1 MASVSTAKSTGL
13 AEFQR
18 RRKQGSRDS
27 LLAAATQAFCA
38 AGYFAVS
45 VEDVAAAAGVSR
57 MTFYRH
63 FNGKAAIATELFRL
77 NTQAAMPRILA
88 IGAGDFACPV
98 VIAAWIEGLFAADRA
113 SQPLLRVFLQA
124 NVDASEFTQTAHGFI
139 ADIITG
145 LGQTIPAFAL
155 DRDQPG
161 ERRRWMEAWLLIYEI
176 LDQASHAAR
185 DSGVATDPLIVD
197 ILADRFRAFVT
208 SAQGSGSDS
217 NGG

>member
-1 MASVSTAKSTGL
+1 MASISTARSTGL

-18 RRKQGSRDS
+18 RKKQDSRDS

-63 FNGKAAIATELFRL
+63 FSGKAAIATELFRL
-77 NTQAAMPRILA
+77 NTQSAMPRILA
-88 IGAGDFACPV
+88 IGTRDFASPAA
-98 VIAAWIEGLFAADRA
+98 IAVWIGELFAANRA

-124 NVDASEFTQTAHGFI
+124 NVDATEFTQTAHEFI
-139 ADIITG
+139 ADILTG
-145 LGQTIPAFAL
+145 LGKTIPAFAL

-176 LDQASHAAR
+176 LDQANHAAR
-185 DSGVATDPLIVD
+185 DTGVAMDPLIID
-197 ILADRFRAFVT
+197 ILADRFLTFV
-208 SAQGSGSDS
+208 QNSGGNS
-217 NGG
+217 NAR

>member
-1 MASVSTAKSTGL
+1 MTGASAARATGL

-18 RRKQGSRDS
+18 RRKQDSRDS
-27 LLAAATQAFCA
+27 LLAAATKAFCA

-63 FNGKAAIATELFRL
+63 FSGKAAIATELFRL

-88 IGAGDFACPV
+88 IGAGDFTSRAA
-98 VIAAWIEGLFAADRA
+98 IAAWIEDLFAADRA

-124 NVDASEFTQTAHGFI
+124 NVEASEFTQTAHGFI

-145 LGQTIPAFAL
+145 LGRSIPAFAL

-161 ERRRWMEAWLLIYEI
+161 ERRRWMEAWLVIYEI

-185 DSGVATDPLIVD
+185 DSGVATDPLILD

-208 SAQGSGSDS
+208 SGQDSGSDNS
-217 NGG
+217 VG

>member
-1 MASVSTAKSTGL
+1 MASISTARSTGL

-18 RRKQGSRDS
+18 RKKQDSRDS

-63 FNGKAAIATELFRL
+63 FSGKAAIATELFRL
-77 NTQAAMPRILA
+77 NTQSAMPRILA
-88 IGAGDFACPV
+88 ITAGDFTCQKE
-98 VIAAWIEGLFAADRA
+98 IAAWIEGLFAADRA

-124 NVDASEFTQTAHGFI
+124 NVEASEFTQAAHGFI

-145 LGQTIPAFAL
+145 FGQKIPAFAL
-155 DRDQPG
+155 DRDQQG
-161 ERRRWMEAWLLIYEI
+161 ERRRWMEAWLLIYDI

-197 ILADRFRAFVT
+197 ILADRFRVFVT
-208 SAQGSGSDS
+208 SAQ
-217 NGG
+217 NMRVNNNAR